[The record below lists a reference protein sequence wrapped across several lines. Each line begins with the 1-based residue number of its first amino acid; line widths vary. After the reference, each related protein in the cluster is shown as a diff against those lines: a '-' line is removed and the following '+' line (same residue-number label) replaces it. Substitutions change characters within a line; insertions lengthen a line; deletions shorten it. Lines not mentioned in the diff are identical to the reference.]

1 MNDKWYRYNNE
12 IIEIK
17 DNINEII
24 MSNKIPYMFFYQ
36 NKNSNN

>member
-17 DNINEII
+17 DNINEIL

-36 NKNSNN
+36 NTDSNN